1 MAGNG
6 DRNKRLNNF
15 NQSKDLAHTIKK
27 QENEIRVVWYHA

>member
-15 NQSKDLAHTIKK
+15 QSKDLAHTIKK
-27 QENEIRVVWYHA
+27 QEIEIRVVWYHA